1 MSTLN
6 TCGMRYFLSIEEMP
20 LYNWT
25 KCQRGDLTYTRKAVD
40 DAMCN
45 DELDLKTWEIVNDD
59 YLQRFGLTK
68 QHKRFMILSKQK
80 ALLELDLFIT
90 GDNFLKNRIDE
101 LADELKNVF
110 ADNKGGIDV
119 DSTLIYLS
127 KFMGYKIRSKDIT
140 VLEYFKMIEL
150 YGKEN

>member
-20 LYNWT
+20 LYNWN

-45 DELDLKTWEIVNDD
+45 DELDLKAWEIVNDD

-90 GDNFLKNRIDE
+90 GDNF
-101 LADELKNVF
+101 
-110 ADNKGGIDV
+110 
-119 DSTLIYLS
+119 
-127 KFMGYKIRSKDIT
+127 
-140 VLEYFKMIEL
+140 
-150 YGKEN
+150 